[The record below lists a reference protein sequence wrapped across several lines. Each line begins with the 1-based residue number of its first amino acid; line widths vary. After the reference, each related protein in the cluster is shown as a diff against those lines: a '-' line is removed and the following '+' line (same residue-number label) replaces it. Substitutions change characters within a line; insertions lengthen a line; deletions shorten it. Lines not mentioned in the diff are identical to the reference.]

1 MNRRGIGIAIAGLVA
16 LVAVVAILVL
26 SRERIA
32 HRSYARSGKSLVAKL
47 STAQEKKYGTD
58 LRYTLDTFWKFYDK
72 KLVSR
77 NDLNDVMDKMR
88 ALRAKKEIT
97 DTDIF
102 DYITYVST
110 LYTEAMRRRQS
121 EMFPE

>member
-1 MNRRGIGIAIAGLVA
+1 MNRRGIVIAIAGLVA
-16 LVAVVAILVL
+16 LAAVVAIIAV

-32 HRSYARSGKSLVAKL
+32 HRSYARSGSSLIAKL
-47 STAQEKKYGTD
+47 SAAQEKKYGPD
-58 LRYTLDTFWKFYDK
+58 LRYTLEKFWKFYDK
-72 KLVSR
+72 KLVSQ
-77 NDLNDVMDKMR
+77 NDLNDVMDKTR
-88 ALRAKKEIT
+88 ALRAKKDIT
-97 DTDIF
+97 DMEIF